1 MACATEESLA
11 NVVEFLK
18 DGTAGERG
26 LDQTVQLSSG
36 PAEEPPLSGD
46 DLTILSEFLNVGV
59 VGNTTSVQS
68 TAATAA
74 AIQCGS
80 MGGVVWGR
88 RRRWTL
94 YHCPEPGCKLTFR
107 KLDAF
112 ERHKDDHISGVKRK
126 RRSVVR
132 GMYDYC
138 WFIYFLV

>member
-1 MACATEESLA
+1 LACATEESLA

-80 MGGVVWGR
+80 MGVWCGVAGGGG
-88 RRRWTL
+88 L
-94 YHCPEPGCKLTFR
+94 YTI
-107 KLDAF
+107 A
-112 ERHKDDHISGVKRK
+112 
-126 RRSVVR
+126 RSR
-132 GMYDYC
+132 AAS
-138 WFIYFLV
+138 